1 MTPYRVLLFASWYRH
16 GLGFAGTEL
25 AIGLHE
31 AGLNVTAVSGPG
43 EDFPGLIERLYSKH
57 VHLRVCPRLDDPMF
71 KMGLSPAKCLAK
83 IASDAGSGEVVIFH
97 CLGLK
102 QAIAANIARIL
113 IRRRR
118 RSIVVVTVTSLR
130 HGTWYE
136 RAAYIAGS
144 RLYAILADRVIA
156 LCQEEATRLR
166 RAGLPGGKIA
176 IIHNWKDV
184 DTFQSHAC
192 VPLPEEIEGEL
203 SISVAGSPLKPDWR
217 RVVYAAA
224 YEKRKGHRTLLKA
237 IAILRSKGLDVN
249 CICVGN
255 GEERRGLQECA
266 VELDVADRTCLG
278 PRVHNGLIP
287 SLLRRADVVV
297 VASQAETFGVAIIEP
312 LIIRVPVVSTR
323 VGCALELETEGAIHA
338 VRVGDAQGL
347 ASGIEWVLTN
357 QHAARAAAERGGRW
371 VRTNCDLRPVA
382 DRLRTLYELVIER
395 GSPSQPH

>member
-1 MTPYRVLLFASWYRH
+1 MTLYRVLLFASWYRH

-25 AIGLHE
+25 AVGLHE

-43 EDFPGLIERLYSKH
+43 EDFPGLIERLHSQQ
-57 VHLRVCPRLDDPMF
+57 VDLRVCPRLDEPIL
-71 KMGLSPAKCLAK
+71 KMGLSPAKCLAE
-83 IASDAGSGEVVIFH
+83 IASDAWFGGVVIFH
-97 CLGLK
+97 CLGLR

-136 RAAYIAGS
+136 RAAYIVGG

-156 LCQEEATRLR
+156 LCQEQATRLR
-166 RAGLPGGKIA
+166 WAGLPGAKIA
-176 IIHNWKDV
+176 IVHNWKDV
-184 DTFQSHAC
+184 STFQKRAC
-192 VPLPEEIEGEL
+192 APLPPEIEDEL
-203 SISVAGSPLKPDWR
+203 SISVAGSPLKPEWR

-224 YEKRKGHRTLLKA
+224 YEKRKGHRTLLEA

-249 CICVGN
+249 CVCVGD
-255 GEERRGLQECA
+255 GGERRALQDCA
-266 VELDVADRTCLG
+266 VELEVADRTCLG

-312 LIIRVPVVSTR
+312 LIIGVPVVSTR
-323 VGCALELETEGAIHA
+323 VGCALELEAEGVIRA

-347 ASGIEWVLTN
+347 ASEIEWVLAN
-357 QHAARAAAERGGRW
+357 QHAARAVAERGGRW
-371 VRTNCDLRPVA
+371 VSTNCDLRPVA
-382 DRLRTLYELVIER
+382 ERLRRVYEFVTEG
-395 GSPSQPH
+395 GSPGQPL